1 MERRL
6 KTKLD
11 QESRV
16 FQGDTEGAT
25 ATGPRCFHRRMNM
38 NPRPWMLM
46 VLGLLR
52 QEKYLEI
59 QHFPLRGKT

>member
-1 MERRL
+1 M

-16 FQGDTEGAT
+16 FQERPGDSEGAT
-25 ATGPRCFHRRMNM
+25 ATGLWCFHRRTNVI
-38 NPRPWMLM
+38 PRPRMLM

-59 QHFPLRGKT
+59 